1 MASKKISNANLKADT
16 AAKILNGGVS
26 DEKMKTI
33 LNLTDESPD
42 IVIRTV
48 DILAGGQIKDH
59 VTTKNE
65 VIHFAAKC
73 SDLDQLFEKMRE
85 ERKLYVEQAAR
96 AANARKSK
104 ATPKGTENDKAESE
118 KYEQH
123 D

>member
-1 MASKKISNANLKADT
+1 MASKKTNNANLKADT

-26 DEKMKTI
+26 DETMKTI

-42 IVIRTV
+42 IVIRTI

-73 SDLDQLFEKMRE
+73 SEFDQLIEKMRA
-85 ERKLYVEQAAR
+85 ERKRYVEQAGRAEKAR
-96 AANARKSK
+96 NAKEAK
-104 ATPKGTENDKAESE
+104 NDKADSA
-118 KYEQH
+118 K
-123 D
+123 